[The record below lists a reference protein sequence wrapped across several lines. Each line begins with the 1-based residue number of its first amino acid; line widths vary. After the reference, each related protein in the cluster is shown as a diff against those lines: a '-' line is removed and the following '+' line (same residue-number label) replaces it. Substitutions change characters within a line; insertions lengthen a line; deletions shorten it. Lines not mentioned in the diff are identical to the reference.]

1 MGCYKFVILNVEA
14 VQGVQSK
21 QAIAELMQSP
31 QFHQQLDSFTQVLL
45 QSSFCDILSLAV
57 TTFSVFWGAC
67 NSIFSYLLKMSC
79 C

>member
-1 MGCYKFVILNVEA
+1 VEV

-45 QSSFCDILSLAV
+45 LSSFCDTLSLAV

-67 NSIFSYLLKMSC
+67 NSIFSYLLKMGC
-79 C
+79 